1 MRKIS
6 IHLRISLI
14 LKLILL
20 IEAIL
25 AIWGQQWLTA
35 ALTIGIILTTFFPLL
50 MEKQF
55 SIHIPAEFELLAI
68 IFIFAS
74 LYLGEIRG
82 YYTRFWWW
90 DIVLHAA
97 SGVLMGIVGFLLVHV
112 MNELKHIEFHMK
124 AGFVALF
131 AFFFSVG
138 IGALWEIFEFTMD
151 QAFGMDMQKAML
163 GDTSGLTD
171 TMFDLIVDS
180 IGSLII
186 SLVGYGY
193 LKSQIKESFLE
204 RWINE
209 FIRRNP
215 RFFRGDGET

>member
-1 MRKIS
+1 MRTLS
-6 IHLRISLI
+6 IHIRISLI

-20 IEAIL
+20 IEAVV
-25 AIWGQQWLTA
+25 AFWGQQWLTA
-35 ALTIGIILTTFFPLL
+35 ALTTGIILTTFFPLL
-50 MEKQF
+50 IKKQF
-55 SIHIPAEFELLAI
+55 RINIPAEFELLAI
-68 IFIFAS
+68 LFIFAS

-82 YYTRFWWW
+82 YYSRFWWW

-97 SGVLMGIVGFLLVHV
+97 SGVLMGIVGFLLVYV
-112 MNELKHIEFHMK
+112 MNELRHIEFHMK

-131 AFFFSVG
+131 AFFFSLG

-151 QAFGMDMQKAML
+151 QVFDMNMQKEML
-163 GDTSGLTD
+163 GDPSGLTD
-171 TMFDLIVDS
+171 TMFDLIVDA
-180 IGSLII
+180 IGSLVI

-209 FIRRNP
+209 FIKRNP
-215 RFFRGDGET
+215 RFFSGDR